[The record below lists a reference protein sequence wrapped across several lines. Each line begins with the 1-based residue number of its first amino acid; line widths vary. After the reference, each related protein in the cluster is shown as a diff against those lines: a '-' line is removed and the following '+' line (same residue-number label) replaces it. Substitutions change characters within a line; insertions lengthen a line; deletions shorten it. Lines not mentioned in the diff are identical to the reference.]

1 MVIGWKW
8 KCSNTCSGP
17 VLIGRGLEQATKE
30 LVLVIE
36 AFILC
41 IFECTKYTYNVG
53 DNEEG
58 GTPVPMPNTEVKP
71 FVAEDTLESSLGKN
85 TKLPTFFIFLNSSV
99 VEHSAVN
106 RRVVGSSPT

>member
-1 MVIGWKW
+1 M
-8 KCSNTCSGP
+8 TF
-17 VLIGRGLEQATKE
+17 T
-30 LVLVIE
+30 
-36 AFILC
+36 LC
-41 IFECTKYTYNVG
+41 IFECVQKNILKHIG
-53 DNEEG
+53 DEDEG

-71 FVAEDTLESSLGKN
+71 FVAEDTLETSLGKN